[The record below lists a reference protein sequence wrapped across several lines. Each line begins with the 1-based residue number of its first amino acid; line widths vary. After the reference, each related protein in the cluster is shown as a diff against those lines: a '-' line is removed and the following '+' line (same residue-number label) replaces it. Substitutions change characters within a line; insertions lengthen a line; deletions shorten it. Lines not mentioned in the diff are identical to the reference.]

1 MSGLADVRARTGT
14 PLGDPW
20 AASEAVQPSLAR
32 GILLGA
38 PVSLLLWWLLLQLV
52 VRVAS

>member
-14 PLGDPW
+14 PFGDPW
-20 AASEAVQPSLAR
+20 AAPDVGQPSLAR
-32 GILLGA
+32 GVVMGA